1 MRCAASTPMAP
12 RRAPTESRSS
22 DCSGTSSISCGSWCS
37 PSSTWFEEEPMALDP
52 VRKKY
57 LKVFFVLAVLTAI
70 EIGVAT
76 VLKQQRGL
84 MIALLVGLAGT
95 KAAAVALYF
104 MHLGDERRGLKLA
117 V

>member
-1 MRCAASTPMAP
+1 
-12 RRAPTESRSS
+12 
-22 DCSGTSSISCGSWCS
+22 
-37 PSSTWFEEEPMALDP
+37 MALDP

-117 V
+117 VSIPMLFPPFAAVILMLEAIARFPQ